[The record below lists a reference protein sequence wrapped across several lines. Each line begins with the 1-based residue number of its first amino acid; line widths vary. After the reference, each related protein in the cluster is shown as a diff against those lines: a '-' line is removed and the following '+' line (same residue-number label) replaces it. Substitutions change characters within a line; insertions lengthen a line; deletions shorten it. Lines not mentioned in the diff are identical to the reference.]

1 MSGTFV
7 PVYTSEPD
15 TMKMKN
21 YNIQRR
27 GVLIMKCIGIIGAME
42 QEVARIKE
50 KMQHPAHR
58 SFHPASVE
66 NACIQNLKVT

>member
-7 PVYTSEPD
+7 TVYTSEPD

-42 QEVARIKE
+42 QEVAKIKE
-50 KMQHPAHR
+50 CRMSQLHPEPVWISMR
-58 SFHPASVE
+58 E
-66 NACIQNLKVT
+66 LWKERK

>member
-7 PVYTSEPD
+7 TVYTSEPD

-42 QEVARIKE
+42 QEVAKIKE
-50 KMQHPAHR
+50 KSR
-58 SFHPASVE
+58 
-66 NACIQNLKVT
+66 NVTIPPEPVWISMRELWKERK

>member
-7 PVYTSEPD
+7 TVYTSEPD

-42 QEVARIKE
+42 QEVAKIKE
-50 KMQHPAHR
+50 KCRMSQLHPEPVWISMR
-58 SFHPASVE
+58 E
-66 NACIQNLKVT
+66 LWKERK